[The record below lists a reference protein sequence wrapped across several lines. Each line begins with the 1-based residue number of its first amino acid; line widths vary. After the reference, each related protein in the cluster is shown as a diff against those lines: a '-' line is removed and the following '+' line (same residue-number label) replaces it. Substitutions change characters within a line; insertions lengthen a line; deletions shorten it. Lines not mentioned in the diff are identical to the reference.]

1 MAAVSWC
8 CPLGHPVPAALPWVP
23 PARPA
28 LLVNAKAICCHGSW
42 PSQAQRLHGHVP
54 SCHSSGTGCKR
65 GEEGVSGVTVHP
77 GMSVQSLSAGKWG
90 DPTGFWVQGKP
101 QQKAAGGVPE
111 QGGQGTQ
118 GPFSAVSL
126 CDTPVVTLIS
136 HPLLPRS
143 PLLSCCLCARA
154 QSPPGHCHQC
164 CPSAQ
169 EPCPLSPGQL
179 CGLCAHSQQLLQ
191 KCLCWSLFAR

>member
-8 CPLGHPVPAALPWVP
+8 CPLGHPVPAELPWVP

-28 LLVNAKAICCHGSW
+28 LLVNAKASCCHGSW
-42 PSQAQRLHGHVP
+42 PSQAQRPHGHVP

-65 GEEGVSGVTVHP
+65 GEEGVCGVTVHP

-90 DPTGFWVQGKP
+90 NPTGFWVQGKP

-118 GPFSAVSL
+118 GPFSAVS
-126 CDTPVVTLIS
+126 PVVTLTS

-164 CPSAQ
+164 RPGAV
-169 EPCPLSPGQL
+169 SPVPRPALRAL
-179 CGLCAHSQQLLQ
+179 CSLPAALAEVPVLVLC
-191 KCLCWSLFAR
+191 CLFAR